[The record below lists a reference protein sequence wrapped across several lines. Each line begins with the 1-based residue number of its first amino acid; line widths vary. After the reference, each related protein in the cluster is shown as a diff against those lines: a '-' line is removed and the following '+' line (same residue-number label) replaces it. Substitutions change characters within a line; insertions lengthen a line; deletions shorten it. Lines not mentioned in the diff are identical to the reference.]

1 MDWSGWHLSKDPA
14 GVKSA
19 AFVPQAIL
27 QELSKRAP
35 QYLDDVDQGR
45 LIYPACK
52 RTPSDA
58 HGDIGS
64 IWNHTRLEAVRY
76 VSMVPPRELGPLA
89 QPARQPDRLGAYF
102 RPRPPYET

>member
-1 MDWSGWHLSKDPA
+1 MDWFGWQLSKDPA
-14 GVKSA
+14 AGKSA
-19 AFVPQAIL
+19 AFGPQAIL

-64 IWNHTRLEAVRY
+64 ISNHTRLEAVRY
-76 VSMVPPRELGPLA
+76 VSIVPPRQFEPMA
-89 QPARQPDRLGAYF
+89 QTARQSDVPD
-102 RPRPPYET
+102 

>member
-1 MDWSGWHLSKDPA
+1 MDWFGWRLPKDPA
-14 GVKSA
+14 ADKTAG
-19 AFVPQAIL
+19 PQAIL
-27 QELSKRAP
+27 QELGKRVP

-64 IWNHTRLEAVRY
+64 IWDHTRLEAVRY
-76 VSMVPPRELGPLA
+76 VSMVPRREFEPLA
-89 QPARQPDRLGAYF
+89 EPGVNPTCW
-102 RPRPPYET
+102 RPIVASSPMMTP